1 MTDEPNDRFVD
12 EQRRSVYPL
21 VSEVRELARL
31 GQPAIKKGGKPM
43 RFIPVAITL
52 SLLTACGGGGG
63 GTNNLADATDPE
75 LTRLKGIVERADSL
89 LVPSIHVRLTAT
101 ILDVPV
107 SESQTLALSCDG
119 ASCVGEDGE
128 EADLLGEVTDTVFEA
143 ASATIGTRSGFDTA
157 TFGDRIEASER
168 DLPLDALDIDDE
180 DVDFSINLNADAY
193 GLWGEHGAAVVALFT
208 GPFSVQVEG
217 ESASGEIAA
226 ATAFAFGNDS
236 ATNPSGLGSA
246 TWEGIAEG
254 ASTRTYERRP
264 GTATVTIA
272 DLSRPRV
279 GIAVS
284 LAGHSIAPESW
295 ADMPLAAGRY
305 GTGAVG
311 RDFVSGKF
319 HGASHEETYGV
330 FDTGAWVGAFG
341 AKRREP

>member
-1 MTDEPNDRFVD
+1 M
-12 EQRRSVYPL
+12 RSIL
-21 VSEVRELARL
+21 IALA
-31 GQPAIKKGGKPM
+31 
-43 RFIPVAITL
+43 L
-52 SLLTACGGGGG
+52 SLLSACAAGGG
-63 GTNNLADATDPE
+63 GTNNPADATDPE

-89 LVPSIHVRLTAT
+89 LMPSVHVRLTAT
-101 ILDVPV
+101 VLGVSE

-119 ASCVGEDGE
+119 AICVGEDGE
-128 EADLLGEVTDTVFEA
+128 EAELLGEVTDTVFEA
-143 ASATIGTRSGFDTA
+143 ASDTIGTRGGFDTA
-157 TFGDRIEASER
+157 TFRDRIEVSER
-168 DLPLDALDIDDE
+168 DLPLDDLDIDDE
-180 DVDFSINLNADAY
+180 DVDFSIDLNTDAY
-193 GLWGEHGAAVVALFT
+193 GLWGEHGAAAVALIT
-208 GPFSVQVEG
+208 GSFSVQVEG
-217 ESASGEIAA
+217 ESASGKLAA

-236 ATNPSGLGSA
+236 GTNPSGLGSA

-279 GIAVS
+279 GVAVD